1 MQTAYEVDYQ
11 KSMGAD
17 LSASPGTHQALTGPS
32 RSHRSH
38 STGGDEGNGPPVAY
52 AAPVKDEPSAPAVHY

>member
-1 MQTAYEVDYQ
+1 
-11 KSMGAD
+11 MGAD

-38 STGGDEGNGPPVAY
+38 STGGDEGYGPPVAY